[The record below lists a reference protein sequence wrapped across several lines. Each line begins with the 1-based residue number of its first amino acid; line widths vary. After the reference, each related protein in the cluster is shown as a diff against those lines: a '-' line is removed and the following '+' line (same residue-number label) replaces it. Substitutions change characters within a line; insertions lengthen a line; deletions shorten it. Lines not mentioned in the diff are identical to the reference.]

1 MGALQHCEWSEV
13 APRYRKV
20 NLAFYLIKGIGREQ
34 LICLQPKRPCNTLD
48 IVQRD
53 VSSLTLNVSNEGAME
68 ARLKS
73 QGLLRP
79 SALSPQTNQV

>member
-1 MGALQHCEWSEV
+1 MGVVQHHKWSEV
-13 APRYRKV
+13 ALCYRKA
-20 NLAFYLIKGIGREQ
+20 NSAFWPIKDIGREQ

-53 VSSLTLNVSNEGAME
+53 VSSLTLNVSNEGAMKASLE
-68 ARLKS
+68 S

-79 SALSPQTNQV
+79 AALSP